1 MFPSHP
7 VCDWNICTLEINQ
20 PIINPSIYYSGSCFI
35 YVICIYLCLLVFNT
49 IPYHMMFESFISN
62 TTGATSGAETV
73 NASAT

>member
-20 PIINPSIYYSGSCFI
+20 PIINPSIYCSGSCFI

-49 IPYHMMFESFISN
+49 IPYHMMFE
-62 TTGATSGAETV
+62 
-73 NASAT
+73 